1 MTSTQAVDPRTAEPR
16 QAAAALFALAVAG
29 FLAVTTEMLPVGLLP
44 RIGDAFGI
52 SESISGLL
60 VSLYAVMV
68 ALLAVPLTSLTRRLP
83 RKPLLLVTV
92 AGYAVSNAA
101 VAVAPS
107 FAVVAVGRTLGGVTH
122 ALFFS
127 LLIGYAPRLVS
138 SAHLGRALALV
149 SAGTTAGLVLGAPL
163 STSLGTAFGW
173 RTPFVVLAAASLL
186 TCLLVAK
193 LLPEVAHEDDAFSP
207 QRSGRA
213 ALAAVSTSNAVT
225 YLGQFALYTYI
236 SVVFLTSGFSH
247 TLIGP
252 LLLVCGMCSL
262 AGLWYIGRN
271 LDQRPRRTA
280 VVVFSAC
287 IGAIVVLG
295 LVWPA
300 GVGVVA
306 AAAVWNGAFGGLPTL
321 FQAGSVRTRAVSP
334 ELAGAWTNATANA
347 GIAGGAAV
355 GSGVLEF
362 AGISALPWVSAA
374 LLAAALCLIVVSPRA
389 FPVRGDARQV
399 S

>member
-1 MTSTQAVDPRTAEPR
+1 MAFTEAVDPRTAEPR
-16 QAAAALFALAVAG
+16 QAAAALFALAAAG

-68 ALLAVPLTSLTRRLP
+68 ALLAVPLTSLTQRLP

-107 FAVVAVGRTLGGVTH
+107 FAVVAVGRTLGGLTH

-149 SAGTTAGLVLGAPL
+149 SGGTTAGLVLGAPL
-163 STSLGTAFGW
+163 ATSLGTAFGW
-173 RTPFVVLAAASLL
+173 RTPFVVLAVASVA
-186 TCLLVAK
+186 TCLLVAR
-193 LLPEVAHEDDAFSP
+193 LLPKVAHEDGAFGP
-207 QRSGRA
+207 ERSARG
-213 ALAAVSTSNAVT
+213 ALAAVSGANAVT
-225 YLGQFALYTYI
+225 FLGQFSLYTFI
-236 SVVFLTSGFSH
+236 SVVFLTSGFGH
-247 TLIGP
+247 ALIGP
-252 LLLVCGMCSL
+252 LLLVCGLCSL
-262 AGLWYIGRN
+262 AGVWYVGRH
-271 LDQRPRRTA
+271 LDRRPRRTA
-280 VVVFSAC
+280 VVVFTAC
-287 IGAIVVLG
+287 IAAVLALGAA
-295 LVWPA
+295 WPA

-306 AAAVWNGAFGGLPTL
+306 AAAVWNGAFGGVPAL
-321 FQAGSVRTRAVSP
+321 FQAASVRTGAVSP
-334 ELAGAWTNATANA
+334 EMAGAWTNATANA
-347 GIAGGAAV
+347 GIAGGAAL

-362 AGISALPWVSAA
+362 SGISALPWVSVA
-374 LLAAALCLIVVSPRA
+374 LLTAALCLIVLSPRA
-389 FPVRGDARQV
+389 FPVRGDAEQL